1 MHFVKRLNDWSN
13 KKSHKNNVVKCM
25 SDQDHTFMQRA
36 LRLAKKGLYSTD
48 PNPQVGCVLV
58 KDGKIIGEGWHQKAG
73 EPHAE
78 VLALRQAGENAK
90 AATAY
95 VTLEPCS
102 HTGKTPPCAEAL
114 AEAQVNRVV
123 VAMQDPNPL
132 VAGQGLK
139 YLQGCGIVVESGLME
154 AQARTLNPGFI
165 KRMETGLPYVR
176 VKMAMSLD
184 GRTAMASGESQWI
197 TGEAA
202 RRDVQLLRARSSS
215 VLTGITTVL
224 SDDPSMNVR
233 LSAQELSVD
242 EIRQPLRVVL
252 DSQLRFPE
260 KAKIAEVDGDLLI
273 MTTSKNDVDN
283 VNYQTVR
290 LAEKNGHVDLKAAL
304 KYLAEKEINEIH
316 VEAGAVLSGA
326 FLQQQLVDE
335 IVVYMAPHIMG
346 DEARG
351 LFSLP
356 GLSKMKDRI
365 SLDIQDVR
373 MLAKDLRITAKPV
386 YL

>member
-1 MHFVKRLNDWSN
+1 
-13 KKSHKNNVVKCM
+13 M

-36 LRLAKKGLYSTD
+36 LRLAQKGLYSTD
-48 PNPQVGCVLV
+48 PNPRVGCVLV
-58 KDGKIIGEGWHQKAG
+58 KDGNIVGEAWHKKAG
-73 EPHAE
+73 EAHAE
-78 VLALRQAGENAK
+78 VLALRQAGNDAK

-114 AEAQVNRVV
+114 VQAEVSRVV

-132 VAGQGLK
+132 VAGQGLRR
-139 YLQGCGIVVESGLME
+139 LQDIGIEVKSGLME
-154 AQARTLNPGFI
+154 AQARALNPGFI
-165 KRMETGLPYVR
+165 KRMEIGLPYVR

-202 RRDVQLLRARSSS
+202 RQDVQLLRARSSAI
-215 VLTGITTVL
+215 LTGIGTVL

-233 LSAQELSVD
+233 LSAQELNVD
-242 EIRQPLRVVL
+242 EVRQPLRVVL
-252 DSQLRFPE
+252 DSGSRFPA
-260 KAKIAEVDGDLLI
+260 KAKIAEVDGDVLI

-283 VNYQTVR
+283 AVQ
-290 LAEKNGHVDLKAAL
+290 LPEKDGHVDLNAAL
-304 KYLAEKEINEIH
+304 KYLAEKEINEVH
-316 VEAGAVLSGA
+316 VEAGAILSGA

-351 LFSLP
+351 LFALP
-356 GLSKMKDRI
+356 GLSKMQDRI

-373 MLAKDLRITAKPV
+373 MLGKDLRITAKPV

>member
-1 MHFVKRLNDWSN
+1 
-13 KKSHKNNVVKCM
+13 
-25 SDQDHTFMQRA
+25 MQRA
-36 LRLAKKGLYSTD
+36 LRLAQKGLYSTD
-48 PNPQVGCVLV
+48 PNPRVGCVLV
-58 KDGKIIGEGWHQKAG
+58 KDGNIVGEGWHKKTG
-73 EPHAE
+73 EAHAE
-78 VLALRQAGENAK
+78 VLALRQAGNDAK

-114 AEAQVNRVV
+114 VQAEVSRVV

-132 VAGQGLK
+132 VAGQGLRR
-139 YLQGCGIVVESGLME
+139 LQDSGIEVKSGLME
-154 AQARTLNPGFI
+154 IQARALNPGFI

-202 RRDVQLLRARSSS
+202 RQDVQLLRARSSAI
-215 VLTGITTVL
+215 LTGIGTVL

-233 LSAQELSVD
+233 LSAQELNVD
-242 EIRQPLRVVL
+242 EVRQPLRVVL
-252 DSQLRFPE
+252 DSGLRFPA
-260 KAKIAEVDGDLLI
+260 KAKIAEVEGDVLI
-273 MTTSKNDVDN
+273 MTTSRNDVDN
-283 VNYQTVR
+283 AVQ
-290 LAEKNGHVDLKAAL
+290 LAEKNGHVDLNAAL
-304 KYLAEKEINEIH
+304 NYLAEQEINEIH
-316 VEAGAVLSGA
+316 VEAGAILSGA

-351 LFSLP
+351 LFALP

-373 MLAKDLRITAKPV
+373 MLGKDLRITAKPV

>member
-1 MHFVKRLNDWSN
+1 M
-13 KKSHKNNVVKCM
+13 
-25 SDQDHTFMQRA
+25 DHQFMQRA
-36 LRLAKKGLYSTD
+36 LRLAQKGLYSTD
-48 PNPQVGCVLV
+48 PNPRVGCVLV
-58 KDGKIIGEGWHQKAG
+58 KNEKIVGEGWHQKAG

-78 VLALRQAGENAK
+78 VLALRAAGEHARG
-90 AATAY
+90 ATAY

-102 HTGKTPPCAEAL
+102 HTGKTPPCADAL
-114 AEAQVNRVV
+114 VNAGVARVIA
-123 VAMQDPNPL
+123 AMQDPNPQ

-139 YLQGCGIVVESGLME
+139 RLQENGIEVESGLME
-154 AQARTLNPGFI
+154 AQARVLNPGFI

-176 VKMAMSLD
+176 VKLAMSLD

-202 RRDVQLLRARSSS
+202 RRDVQLLRARSSA
-215 VLTGITTVL
+215 VLTGIETVL
-224 SDDPSMNVR
+224 ADDPSMNVR
-233 LSAQELSVD
+233 LAVEELAVD

-252 DSQLRFPE
+252 DSALRFPSS
-260 KAKIAEVDGDLLI
+260 AKIAEVAGDVLV
-273 MTTSKNDVDN
+273 MTTSTKAIDAVGCQI
-283 VNYQTVR
+283 VQV
-290 LAEKNGHVDLKAAL
+290 AEKDGHVDLKAAL
-304 KYLAEKEINEIH
+304 QYLAEREINEVH

-351 LFSLP
+351 LFALP

-373 MLAKDLRITAKPV
+373 MLGKDLRITAKPE
-386 YL
+386 YS

>member
-1 MHFVKRLNDWSN
+1 M
-13 KKSHKNNVVKCM
+13 
-25 SDQDHTFMQRA
+25 DHQFMQRA
-36 LRLAKKGLYSTD
+36 LRLAQKGLYSTD
-48 PNPQVGCVLV
+48 PNPRVGCVLV
-58 KDGKIIGEGWHQKAG
+58 KDEKIVGEGWHKKAG

-78 VLALRQAGENAK
+78 ILALRQAGENARG
-90 AATAY
+90 ATAY

-102 HTGKTPPCAEAL
+102 HTGKTPPCADAL
-114 AEAQVNRVV
+114 VNAGVAKV
-123 VAMQDPNPL
+123 IVAMQDPNPQ

-139 YLQGCGIVVESGLME
+139 RLQDNGIEVESGLME
-154 AQARTLNPGFI
+154 AQSCALNPGFI

-176 VKMAMSLD
+176 VKLAMSLD

-197 TGEAA
+197 TGDAA
-202 RRDVQLLRARSSS
+202 RHDVQLLRARSSA
-215 VLTGITTVL
+215 VLTGIDTVL
-224 SDDPSMNVR
+224 TDDPSMNVR
-233 LSAQELSVD
+233 LSKEELGVD
-242 EIRQPLRVVL
+242 EIRQPLRVVM
-252 DSQLRFPE
+252 DSKLRFPAATKIE
-260 KAKIAEVDGDLLI
+260 KVDGDVLV
-273 MTTSKNDVDN
+273 MTTSKKKIDDSTCQV
-283 VNYQTVR
+283 VHVV
-290 LAEKNGHVDLKAAL
+290 EKDGHVDLKAAL
-304 KYLAEKEINEIH
+304 KYLAKKEINEVH

-351 LFSLP
+351 LFALP

-373 MLAKDLRITAKPV
+373 MLGKDLRITAKPE

>member
-1 MHFVKRLNDWSN
+1 
-13 KKSHKNNVVKCM
+13 
-25 SDQDHTFMQRA
+25 MQRA
-36 LRLAKKGLYSTD
+36 LRLAQKGLYTTD
-48 PNPQVGCVLV
+48 PNPRVGCVLV
-58 KDGKIIGEGWHQKAG
+58 KDGVIVGEGWHQKAG

-78 VLALRQAGENAK
+78 VLALRRAGDNAK
-90 AATAY
+90 GATAY

-102 HTGKTPPCAEAL
+102 HTGKTPPCADAL
-114 AEAQVNRVV
+114 VKAGVGKVIA
-123 VAMQDPNPL
+123 AMQDPNPQ

-139 YLQGCGIVVESGLME
+139 HLQDNGIEAESGLME
-154 AQARTLNPGFI
+154 AQARALNPGFI

-176 VKMAMSLD
+176 VKLAMSMD

-197 TGEAA
+197 TGDAA
-202 RRDVQLLRARSSS
+202 RHDVQLLRARSSA
-215 VLTGITTVL
+215 VLTGIATVL

-233 LSAQELSVD
+233 LSAKDLGVD
-242 EIRQPLRVVL
+242 EVRQPLRVVV
-252 DSQLRFPE
+252 DSGLRFPDT
-260 KAKIAEVDGDLLI
+260 AKMTELDGDVLI
-273 MTTSKNDVDN
+273 MTTLKNDVAN
-283 VNYQTVR
+283 AVQMP
-290 LAEKNGHVDLKAAL
+290 EKDGHVDLQAAL
-304 KYLAEKEINEIH
+304 KYLAEKEINEVH

-373 MLAKDLRITAKPV
+373 MLAKDLRIIAKPV
-386 YL
+386 YS

>member
-1 MHFVKRLNDWSN
+1 MLVD
-13 KKSHKNNVVKCM
+13 M

-48 PNPQVGCVLV
+48 PNPRVGCVLV
-58 KDGKIIGEGWHQKAG
+58 KDGKIVGQGWHQKAG

-78 VLALRQAGENAK
+78 VLALRQAGDNAK
-90 AATAY
+90 GGTAY

-114 AEAQVNRVV
+114 VEAQVNRVV

-139 YLQGCGIVVESGLME
+139 HLQDSGIVVESGLME

-197 TGEAA
+197 TGKAA
-202 RRDVQLLRARSSS
+202 RQDVQLLRARSSA

-233 LSAQELSVD
+233 LSAQALSVD

-283 VNYQTVR
+283 ATYQIVR
-290 LAEKNGHVDLKAAL
+290 LAEKDGHVDLKAAL

>member
-1 MHFVKRLNDWSN
+1 
-13 KKSHKNNVVKCM
+13 M
-25 SDQDHTFMQRA
+25 SDQDHAFMQRA
-36 LRLAKKGLYSTD
+36 LRLAQKGLYSTD
-48 PNPQVGCVLV
+48 PNPRVGCVLV
-58 KDGKIIGEGWHQKAG
+58 KDGNIVGEGWHKKAG
-73 EPHAE
+73 EAHAE
-78 VLALRQAGENAK
+78 VLALRQAGNDAK

-114 AEAQVNRVV
+114 VQAEVSRVV

-132 VAGQGLK
+132 VAGQGLRR
-139 YLQGCGIVVESGLME
+139 LQDSGIEVKSGLME
-154 AQARTLNPGFI
+154 TQARALNPGFI

-202 RRDVQLLRARSSS
+202 RQDVQLLRARSSAI
-215 VLTGITTVL
+215 LTGIGTVL

-233 LSAQELSVD
+233 LSAQELNVD
-242 EIRQPLRVVL
+242 EVRQPLRVVL
-252 DSQLRFPE
+252 DSGLRFPA
-260 KAKIAEVDGDLLI
+260 KAKIAEVEGDVLI
-273 MTTSKNDVDN
+273 MTTSRNDVDN
-283 VNYQTVR
+283 AVQ
-290 LAEKNGHVDLKAAL
+290 LAEKNGHVDLNAAL
-304 KYLAEKEINEIH
+304 NYLAEQEINEIH
-316 VEAGAVLSGA
+316 VEAGAILSGA

-351 LFSLP
+351 LFALP

-373 MLAKDLRITAKPV
+373 MLGKDLRITAKPV